1 MSVAPR
7 EISTETTKS
16 KKEATAPYLEN
27 APRRAAVDPQGLVQR
42 SVERGVVIAELLPQL
57 LLLLGVGEG
66 QQLVDTLLAQ
76 ARRGSVGRGGLDA
89 ASRAPGHYVAV
100 PPSNKRPRLGF
111 GG

>member
-16 KKEATAPYLEN
+16 KKEATTPYLEN
-27 APRRAAVDPQGLVQR
+27 APHRAVVDPQRLVQR
-42 SVERGVVIAELLPQL
+42 SVERGAVIVELLPQL

-66 QQLVDTLLAQ
+66 GRLVDTLLAQ
-76 ARRGSVGRGGLDA
+76 ARRGGVGRGGLDA
-89 ASRAPGHYVAV
+89 ASRAPSHHVVV
-100 PPSNKRPRLGF
+100 PQSNKRPRLGL